1 MLINI
6 INLLCVK
13 REIINSDVT
22 NYNVSLG
29 CFNIFGITTVSLW
42 IKFGPEIK
50 IDHKKTKEG
59 FQGVLKNLRYSSI
72 LNE

>member
-1 MLINI
+1 MMLINI
-6 INLLCVK
+6 DI
-13 REIINSDVT
+13 T

-29 CFNIFGITTVSLW
+29 GFNSFEITTVSLW
-42 IKFGPEIK
+42 VK

>member
-6 INLLCVK
+6 
-13 REIINSDVT
+13 DTT
-22 NYNVSLG
+22 NYNVLFG
-29 CFNIFGITTVSLW
+29 CFNSFEITTASLW
-42 IKFGPEIK
+42 IK

-59 FQGVLKNLRYSSI
+59 FQEMLKNLRYCSI

>member
-1 MLINI
+1 MMLINI
-6 INLLCVK
+6 DI
-13 REIINSDVT
+13 T

-29 CFNIFGITTVSLW
+29 CFNSFEIKTVSLW
-42 IKFGPEIK
+42 VKFGQEIK

-59 FQGVLKNLRYSSI
+59 FQGMLKNLRYSSI